1 MSEEDIE
8 EMFTY
13 ADKDGDGKISY
24 TEFQIM
30 INPPKPPEPPRPTLA
45 DLAKKTKMEDDKASI
60 VRVKEPQTTTI
71 TKNPKAKST
80 PATTAPL
87 IPEPQTLSVANILIH
102 NAKTKDLPLK
112 GPKTVKDKGGKKDT
126 GTKKDKEDKK
136 TVK

>member
-8 EMFTY
+8 EMFTF

-45 DLAKKTKMEDDKASI
+45 DLAKKTKMEDAKASK
-60 VRVKEPQTTTI
+60 VKVKEPQPTTVA
-71 TKNPKAKST
+71 KKLEPKSPPAT
-80 PATTAPL
+80 PAPI

-112 GPKTVKDKGGKKDT
+112 GTKTAKEKGGKKN
-126 GTKKDKEDKK
+126 KEDKK
-136 TVK
+136 KNETGK

>member
-30 INPPKPPEPPRPTLA
+30 INPPKPPEPPRPTMA
-45 DLAKKTKMEDDKASI
+45 DLAKKTKLEDAKASK
-60 VRVKEPQTTTI
+60 VKVKEPQLTPVA
-71 TKNPKAKST
+71 KKLEPKST
-80 PATTAPL
+80 PATPATI

-112 GPKTVKDKGGKKDT
+112 GAKTGEM
-126 GTKKDKEDKK
+126 KDKEDKK
-136 TVK
+136 KIATKK